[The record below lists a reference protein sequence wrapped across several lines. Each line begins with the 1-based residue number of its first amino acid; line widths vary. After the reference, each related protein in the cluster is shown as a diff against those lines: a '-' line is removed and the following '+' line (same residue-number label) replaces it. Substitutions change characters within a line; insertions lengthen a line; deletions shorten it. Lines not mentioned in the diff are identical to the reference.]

1 MNAIEEA
8 YLRMKQEELEERAK
22 CSTKEDA
29 SNDKSDDGEGLDKAD
44 PKQAKKDFKDRKD
57 KDIDN
62 DGDVDGSDEYL
73 HKKRKAISKEIEKES
88 VEVDAGILEAFAIIA
103 EATAKKEA
111 IEIDDEDGEVTKKDD
126 DKKKKAKKG
135 EEEVVD
141 DNVAEENLDELS
153 TDKLK
158 AYRTKASSDAVDRLV
173 TTDPKSRLK
182 YGKRLTGM
190 GKASKKLA
198 QRGVREEAEELD
210 ELSKDTLSKYAV
222 KATAARAASKMQ
234 LDKKKKSSDLAH
246 QGKRPTSVPGKK
258 GVTIDKSLQYD
269 RTIRRSQK
277 TLAKRDAGL
286 QKAGERLLKKE
297 EAENLE
303 ELKARTVGSYIRKA
317 TDNLNKQKSG
327 YDSVKKHNDHSME
340 YKGKVSPAMKS
351 MQNVYKN
358 QIKKRESG
366 LAKADRALARKESYE
381 ANNAKWKDWVDG
393 LKEGAYKEADKKVH
407 SPNAEGKEML
417 EPRAQG
423 EKDFKDMHNIEVFD
437 RVPKDDQGITANVPS
452 RKLRPGDNDIGD
464 TKTVKVQK

>member
-8 YLRMKQEELEERAK
+8 YLRMKQEELEEKAK

-44 PKQAKKDFKDRKD
+44 PKAAKKDFKDRKD

-62 DGDVDGSDEYL
+62 DGDVDDSDEYL

-126 DKKKKAKKG
+126 DKKKKPKKG

-141 DNVAEENLDELS
+141 DTVNEISKKTLGSYV
-153 TDKLK
+153 K
-158 AYRTKASSDAVDRLV
+158 KASQSAA
-173 TTDPKSRLK
+173 SANALK
-182 YGKRLTGM
+182 GT
-190 GKASKKLA
+190 
-198 QRGVREEAEELD
+198 
-210 ELSKDTLSKYAV
+210 YAT
-222 KATAARAASKMQ
+222 TAARAKSSAEQETMR
-234 LDKKKKSSDLAH
+234 KKSRDM
-246 QGKRPTSVPGKK
+246 QKK
-258 GVTIDKSLQYD
+258 GDK
-269 RTIRRSQK
+269 RRAGINK
-277 TLAKRDAGL
+277 AVNKLAKEDK
-286 QKAGERLLKKE
+286 QID
-297 EAENLE
+297 

-317 TDNLNKQKSG
+317 TNDLTRQKSG
-327 YDSVKKHNDHSME
+327 QATAAKHNKHQDKYSQR
-340 YKGKVSPAMKS
+340 GASPAMKS
-351 MQNVYKN
+351 MEKEYERRA
-358 QIKKRESG
+358 KKREAG

-407 SPNAEGKEML
+407 SPNATGKEML
-417 EPRAQG
+417 EPRAKG
-423 EKDFKDMHNIEVFD
+423 EKDFKDNHNIEVFD

-452 RKLRPGDNDIGD
+452 RKLRPGDNDKGD
-464 TKTVKVQK
+464 TKVVKAPK

>member
-62 DGDVDGSDEYL
+62 DGDVDASDEYL
-73 HKKRKAISKEIEKES
+73 HKKRKAISKEMEKES
-88 VEVDAGILEAFAIIA
+88 VEVDAGILEAFEIIA

-210 ELSKDTLSKYAV
+210 ELSKDTLGKYAV

-286 QKAGERLLKKE
+286 QRAGERLLKKE
-297 EAENLE
+297 EVENLE

-351 MQNVYKN
+351 MQNVYKD

-381 ANNAKWKDWVDG
+381 ANNAKWKDWVNG

-452 RKLRPGDNDIGD
+452 RKLRPGDNDTGD